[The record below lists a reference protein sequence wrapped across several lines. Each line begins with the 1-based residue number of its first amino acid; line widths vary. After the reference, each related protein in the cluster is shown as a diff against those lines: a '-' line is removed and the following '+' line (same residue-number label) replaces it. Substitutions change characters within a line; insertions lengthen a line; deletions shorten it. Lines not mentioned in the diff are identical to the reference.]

1 MVKRT
6 TLCATVFGALGG
18 LALLG
23 LAGCDN
29 NPAATPARLEA
40 ATAEAPTAQVRRAAY
55 TAPASETRE
64 TRRTT
69 EASDR
74 APAPLFRGKPMWS
87 DNRNHT
93 AEENAKY
100 QFDQHGDE
108 LGAKTLDEFLTK
120 THAFVDKPPQGVLT
134 KTRANGDTLMYDPA
148 SGLFAVARSDGAPR
162 TVFKPNDGEAYWK
175 AQDTGSSASARTR
188 RSAASDDEG

>member
-1 MVKRT
+1 MVKRVS
-6 TLCATVFGALGG
+6 LCATVFGAFGG
-18 LALLG
+18 LALLA

-29 NPAATPARLEA
+29 NPAATPARIEA
-40 ATAEAPTAQVRRAAY
+40 ATAPPPTASVRQASY
-55 TAPASETRE
+55 SAPDAQPRE
-64 TRRTT
+64 TRGANAAR
-69 EASDR
+69 E
-74 APAPLFRGKPMWS
+74 PAPLFRGKPMWS

-120 THAFVDKPPQGVLT
+120 THAFVEQPPRGVLT

-175 AQDTGSSASARTR
+175 AQDAGSSASARTR
-188 RSAASDDEG
+188 RSAASGDEG